1 VTGGGLW
8 FAFCDASQL
17 ESALVNLAVN
27 ARDAMRER
35 GKLTLEASNA
45 SLDDDYVKT
54 NVDVKP
60 GQYVMLAVTDTGGG
74 MAPDIV
80 ERAFE
85 PFFTTKPEGKGTGL
99 GLSQVFGFVKQSE
112 GHVKIYSELGQ
123 GTTIRIY
130 LPRAPV
136 DATPSTERPF
146 PSTAPTGSETILVV
160 EDDHDVRTAVIG
172 MLGDLGYSV
181 IEAANAD
188 EALRVLQA
196 SKADLIFTDVVMP
209 GSMTV
214 KQMVE
219 AALRLQPG
227 IKVLFTSGYTQNAI
241 IHHGRLDEGVHLIS
255 KPYKRD
261 QLAYKLRSL
270 LDP

>member
-1 VTGGGLW
+1 
-8 FAFCDASQL
+8 
-17 ESALVNLAVN
+17 
-27 ARDAMRER
+27 MHER

-45 SLDDDYVKT
+45 WLDDDYVKSHI
-54 NVDVKP
+54 DVKP
-60 GQYVMLAVTDTGGG
+60 GQYVMLAVTDTGSG

-80 ERAFE
+80 DRAFE

-112 GHVKIYSELGQ
+112 GHVKIYSEPGQ
-123 GTTIRIY
+123 GTTVRIY
-130 LPRAPV
+130 VPRAPA
-136 DATPSTERPF
+136 DAKPGTADRVLPS
-146 PSTAPTGSETILVV
+146 AVPTGSETIPLI
-160 EDDHDVRTAVIG
+160 EDDHDVRAAVVG
-172 MLGDLGYSV
+172 MLTDLGYLV
-181 IEAANAD
+181 IEAANPD

-196 SKADLIFTDVVMP
+196 SKAALLFTDVVMP
-209 GSMTV
+209 GSMTT

-219 AALRLQPG
+219 QALRLQPG

-261 QLAYKLRSL
+261 QLARKLRSL
-270 LDP
+270 LDT